1 MFDSLLQII
10 APHHC
15 YSCLNVGLVLCKSCI
30 YNIVNDSQNVCIEC
44 FGPSLEGI
52 CSTCKVPFSKAWF
65 VSLREGE
72 LASIIDD
79 FKWSRT
85 YDAYRPLASLL
96 DKHLPILPAST
107 AVVPVPTIPKHKRVR
122 GYDHIDIVCSEF
134 AKQRNLTKRNVLK
147 RKNNFIQHKATKNE
161 RKLQADNA
169 FECSESLDPSVPY
182 LIIDDVVTTGS
193 TIKAATRVLKGAGA
207 KEVWVAAIA
216 RQPLN

>member
-15 YSCLNVGLVLCKSCI
+15 YSCQKTGSVLCSSCI

-44 FGPSLEGI
+44 FGLSLEGI
-52 CSTCKVPFSKAWF
+52 CSTCNVPFSKAWF
-65 VSLREGE
+65 VGLREEE
-72 LASIIDD
+72 LADVIDD

-85 YDAYRPLASLL
+85 YDAYRPLALLL

-107 AVVPVPTIPKHKRVR
+107 VIVPIPTISKHKRVR

-134 AKQRNLTKRNVLK
+134 AKQRGLTKRNVLK
-147 RKNNFIQHKATKNE
+147 RKNNFVQHKATKNE
-161 RKLQADNA
+161 RKKQADKA
-169 FECSESLDPSVPY
+169 FECNEALDLNVPY
-182 LIIDDVVTTGS
+182 LIIDDIVTTGS

-207 KEVWVAAIA
+207 YEVWVAAIA

>member
-15 YSCLNVGLVLCKSCI
+15 YSCQKTGSVLCSSCI

-44 FGPSLEGI
+44 FKPSLEGI

-65 VSLREGE
+65 VGLREGE

-79 FKWSRT
+79 FKWART
-85 YDAYRPLASLL
+85 YDAYKPLALLL
-96 DKHLPILPAST
+96 DKQLPILPANT
-107 AVVPVPTIPKHKRVR
+107 VTVPIPTISKHKRVR
-122 GYDHIDIVCSEF
+122 GYDHIDIICSEF
-134 AKQRNLTKRNVLK
+134 SKQRSLTKRNVLK
-147 RKNNFIQHKATKNE
+147 RKNNFVQHKAYKSE
-161 RKLQADNA
+161 RKMQAENS
-169 FECSESLDPSVPY
+169 FECNEVLDPNIPY
-182 LIIDDVVTTGS
+182 LVVDDIVTTGS